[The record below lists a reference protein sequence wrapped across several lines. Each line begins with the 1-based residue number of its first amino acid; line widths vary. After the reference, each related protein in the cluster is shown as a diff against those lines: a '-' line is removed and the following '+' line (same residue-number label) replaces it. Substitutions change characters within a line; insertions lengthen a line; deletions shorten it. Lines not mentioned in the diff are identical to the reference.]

1 MTEDERDELIDL
13 YVDDA
18 LPESL
23 RARVEEHLSG
33 HPEEAAAAAILRAA
47 VGRLQAAPTERPDE
61 WFVERALD
69 RLLREHS
76 EAQPT
81 IQPGDYSNLY
91 SVLKK
96 PGK

>member
-1 MTEDERDELIDL
+1 MTEDERDEMIDL

-23 RARVEEHLSG
+23 RARVEEHLNA
-33 HPEEAAAAAILRAA
+33 HPEEAADVAALRATVA
-47 VGRLQAAPTERPDE
+47 RLQAAPAERPDE

-76 EAQPT
+76 EAQPALRGGA
-81 IQPGDYSNLY
+81 QGRR
-91 SVLKK
+91 
-96 PGK
+96 G

>member
-23 RARVEEHLSG
+23 RARVEKYLDR
-33 HPEEAAAAAILRAA
+33 HPEEAAAVAALRATTS
-47 VGRLQAAPTERPDE
+47 RLKTAPTDRPDA

-76 EAQPT
+76 GAQSPDND
-81 IQPGDYSNLY
+81 IRIHSR
-91 SVLKK
+91 
-96 PGK
+96 

>member
-1 MTEDERDELIDL
+1 MTENERDELIDL

-23 RARVEEHLSG
+23 RARVEEYLNG
-33 HPEEAAAAAILRAA
+33 HPAEADAVAALRRTVA
-47 VGRLQAAPTERPDE
+47 RLQAVPTERPDE
-61 WFVERALD
+61 WFVERVLD

-81 IQPGDYSNLY
+81 VRAGTQGRA
-91 SVLKK
+91 
-96 PGK
+96 G

>member
-23 RARVEEHLSG
+23 RARVEEYLNG
-33 HPEEAAAAAILRAA
+33 HPAEAAAVAALRETVA
-47 VGRLQAAPTERPDE
+47 RLQAVPTERPDD

-81 IQPGDYSNLY
+81 VRSGTQGRA
-91 SVLKK
+91 
-96 PGK
+96 G

>member
-23 RARVEEHLSG
+23 RARVEEYLSR
-33 HPEEAAAAAILRAA
+33 HPAEAAAVAALRRTVAC
-47 VGRLQAAPTERPDE
+47 LQAVPTERPDE
-61 WFVERALD
+61 WFVERVLD

-81 IQPGDYSNLY
+81 VRSGAQGRA
-91 SVLKK
+91 
-96 PGK
+96 G

>member
-1 MTEDERDELIDL
+1 MTQDERDELIDL

-23 RARVEEHLSG
+23 RARVEGYLAS
-33 HPEEAAAAAILRAA
+33 HPDAAATVAALRATA
-47 VGRLQAAPTERPDE
+47 ARLQAAPTDRPDA

-76 EAQPT
+76 EAQPPVRAGA
-81 IQPGDYSNLY
+81 QGRAR
-91 SVLKK
+91 
-96 PGK
+96 

>member
-1 MTEDERDELIDL
+1 MTEDERDEMIDL

-23 RARVEEHLSG
+23 RARVEEHLNA
-33 HPEEAAAAAILRAA
+33 HPEEAADAAALRATVA
-47 VGRLQAAPTERPDE
+47 RLQAAPAERPDE

-81 IQPGDYSNLY
+81 VRAGRGGIRTSD
-91 SVLKK
+91 
-96 PGK
+96 